1 MLGRTSVKKNWFY
14 QEKVLVLPPSE
25 QSLLLSSF
33 LRRRKGCSAWI
44 TSVAFEVAA
53 SRTPGLVNLA
63 FSRQTGF
70 FECKHPFVD
79 KPMVITEP
87 AIASARLLSLGSK
100 LYPTSILRMPNKEL
114 TRFMQS
120 LFRVLSNQAIER
132 KTLLAG
138 KVVFCSL
145 LVQASWSEPC
155 ITTSCCPYC
164 FRRKK
169 KLAKT
174 FFCHII
180 NPLLTKLLVRLS
192 FWPRSLFFL
201 GLLERKGKLGQY
213 AFILS
218 SRLG

>member
-1 MLGRTSVKKNWFY
+1 MFCHPASRAYFCLLFWGG
-14 QEKVLVLPPSE
+14 EKDALPESH
-25 QSLLLSSF
+25 Q
-33 LRRRKGCSAWI
+33 
-44 TSVAFEVAA
+44 AFEVAA

-132 KTLLAG
+132 KTLLTG